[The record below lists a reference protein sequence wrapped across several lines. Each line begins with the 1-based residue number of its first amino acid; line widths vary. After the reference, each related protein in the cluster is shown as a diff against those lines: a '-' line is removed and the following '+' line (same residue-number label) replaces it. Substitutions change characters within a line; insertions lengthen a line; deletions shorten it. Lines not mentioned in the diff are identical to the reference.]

1 MKKWI
6 NASVALLLLGVVM
19 FAICAAAPVAMND
32 RYAVYKDDDG
42 YTLRFHNPPAREVL
56 PEGMFVSYIMDLYF
70 DSLAQMKEKFLTGD
84 FSEKELLIISRWLDK
99 NGEMELPDLDK
110 LYEPVLPEGVTCAEV
125 YWAGDYY
132 SFHLAS
138 DQLDPEHTNWL
149 SLVEKEDFEGAEE
162 SLRDSLRFYDV
173 QETPMEDRNGTCYA
187 YEIHSTRNQQLQ
199 IRKKQVLIYT
209 LETDGKTMIVKEEY
223 DVTDTE
229 KHLEYVRFYG
239 EENGIYFSGT
249 LYGRQLNPVD
259 QWLMSVGFRPYTE
272 S

>member
-1 MKKWI
+1 M
-6 NASVALLLLGVVM
+6 
-19 FAICAAAPVAMND
+19 
-32 RYAVYKDDDG
+32 
-42 YTLRFHNPPAREVL
+42 
-56 PEGMFVSYIMDLYF
+56 
-70 DSLAQMKEKFLTGD
+70 
-84 FSEKELLIISRWLDK
+84 
-99 NGEMELPDLDK
+99 
-110 LYEPVLPEGVTCAEV
+110 TCAEV

-138 DQLDPEHTNWL
+138 NQLDPEHHNWL